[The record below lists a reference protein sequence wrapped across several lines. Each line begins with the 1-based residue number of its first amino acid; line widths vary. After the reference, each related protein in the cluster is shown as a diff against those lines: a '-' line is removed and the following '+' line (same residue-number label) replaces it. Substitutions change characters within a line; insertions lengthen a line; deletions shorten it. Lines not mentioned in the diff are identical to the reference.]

1 MPARP
6 HTGEDY
12 LMTELCVAGIDVS
25 KARLDVFVLPQRIS
39 LAFDNAGRGIAA
51 LRKQLQRRGVQRV
64 VLEATGGLE
73 YPVARALSDAGLQV
87 ARVQPGRVRGYRCF
101 LGKRAKTDALDA
113 ELIAR
118 FARAMPEDDI
128 RPIPSEQAEAVRS
141 LSARRRQ
148 LVELLVQEKTRLKM
162 TRDRF
167 VLQSLRTVI
176 AGLNA
181 ERARIEAALAAAIA
195 EDDAI
200 RHKCELLRSVPGI
213 GAVVASVLI
222 TDLPELGALNR
233 HQVASIAGLAPHP
246 QRSGTSMHG
255 DHISGGR
262 SCVRT
267 ALYMA
272 ALSAIRYNPTF
283 KAFYR
288 RLLDAGKPRKLAIVA
303 VARKLVVLANAIVK
317 ADTPWL
323 PQKALD

>member
-1 MPARP
+1 
-6 HTGEDY
+6 
-12 LMTELCVAGIDVS
+12 MTAFCVAGIDVS

-73 YPVARALSDAGLQV
+73 YPAARALSDAGLQV

-118 FARAMPEDDI
+118 FALAMPEDDI

-195 EDDAI
+195 ENDTI
-200 RHKCELLRSVPGI
+200 RHKCELLRTIPGI
-213 GAVVASVLI
+213 GPVVASVLI

-233 HQVASIAGLAPHP
+233 HQAASIAGLAPHP

-255 DHISGGR
+255 DHIGGGR
-262 SCVRT
+262 ACVRT

-272 ALSAIRYNPTF
+272 AISAIRCNPTF

-288 RLLDAGKPRKLAIVA
+288 RLLDAGKPRKVAIIA
-303 VARKLVVLANAIVK
+303 VARKLIVLANTIVK
-317 ADTPWL
+317 ANTPWI
-323 PQKALD
+323 PKAALD

>member
-1 MPARP
+1 
-6 HTGEDY
+6 
-12 LMTELCVAGIDVS
+12 MTALCVAGIDVS

-73 YPVARALSDAGLQV
+73 YPAARALSDAGLQV

-118 FARAMPEDDI
+118 FALAMPEDDI
-128 RPIPSEQAEAVRS
+128 RPIPSEQAEAIRS

-181 ERARIEAALAAAIA
+181 ERARIETALAAAITQ
-195 EDDAI
+195 DNAI
-200 RHKCELLRSVPGI
+200 RHKYELLRTIPGI

-222 TDLPELGALNR
+222 TDLPELGVLNR

-255 DHISGGR
+255 DHIGGGR
-262 SCVRT
+262 ACLRT

-272 ALSAIRYNPTF
+272 AVSAIRCNPTF
-283 KAFYR
+283 KAFYL
-288 RLLDAGKPRKLAIVA
+288 RLLDTGKPRKVAIVA
-303 VARKLVVLANAIVK
+303 VARKLIVLANTIIK
-317 ADTPWL
+317 ADTQWL
-323 PQKALD
+323 PQKNLD